1 MAIRARMSDEDL
13 HYYTVKA
20 QELFGARASK
30 AFQLGTQAAI
40 TIDGLTLVHDDDSDA
55 FYLVRRYL
63 LIGGT
68 READLDIDTT
78 PIYSIGDFEDCA

>member
-1 MAIRARMSDEDL
+1 MTKDDL
-13 HYYTVKA
+13 QCYTQKA
-20 QELFGARASK
+20 HELFGDRTSK